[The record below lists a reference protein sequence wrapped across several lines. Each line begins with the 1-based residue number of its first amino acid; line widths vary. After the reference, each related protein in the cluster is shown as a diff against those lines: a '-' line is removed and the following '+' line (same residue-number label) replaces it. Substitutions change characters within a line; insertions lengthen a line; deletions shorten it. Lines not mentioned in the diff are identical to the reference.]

1 MVGGKKCDI
10 GQTRERKLDVNGK
23 KALVFGGTSGI
34 GLATI
39 TRLADA
45 GASVVAI
52 SRDPSKAGNPGPDI
66 TLERCDVRNREEL
79 RQLFEKHA
87 PFDILIS
94 AATGGERAVGPFM
107 EMDMDGYQRS
117 FDKLWGYTNVVRF
130 GAGHLPE
137 DGCVVLV
144 SGAPARRMRPGQI
157 AIGSVGGAV
166 EAFVRGMAPELA
178 PRRINVVAP
187 GQIDTPMVSLQ
198 GSEREAYYEKSTA
211 GNLIPRAGTA
221 DEVAQAIMLAVTND
235 FMTGT
240 TIDVD
245 GGWLLS

>member
-79 RQLFEKHA
+79 RQL
-87 PFDILIS
+87 
-94 AATGGERAVGPFM
+94 
-107 EMDMDGYQRS
+107 
-117 FDKLWGYTNVVRF
+117 
-130 GAGHLPE
+130 
-137 DGCVVLV
+137 
-144 SGAPARRMRPGQI
+144 
-157 AIGSVGGAV
+157 
-166 EAFVRGMAPELA
+166 
-178 PRRINVVAP
+178 
-187 GQIDTPMVSLQ
+187 
-198 GSEREAYYEKSTA
+198 
-211 GNLIPRAGTA
+211 
-221 DEVAQAIMLAVTND
+221 
-235 FMTGT
+235 
-240 TIDVD
+240 
-245 GGWLLS
+245 